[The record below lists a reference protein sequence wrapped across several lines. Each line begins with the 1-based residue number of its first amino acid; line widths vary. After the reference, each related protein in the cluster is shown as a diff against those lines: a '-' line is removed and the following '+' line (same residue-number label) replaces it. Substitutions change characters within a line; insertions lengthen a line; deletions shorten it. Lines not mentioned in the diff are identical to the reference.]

1 MYEFKFKFNLVTAT
15 NAAMFKEQCYFTDPV
30 ERVSIVSHPGCRSTR
45 GANKQPSKTG
55 NIVLHVSYVIS
66 GGCLP
71 PFPFP
76 LLIHRASLDLSLL
89 EFSLF
94 PFLFLTVNLALL
106 VQAVV

>member
-71 PFPFP
+71 PFPF
-76 LLIHRASLDLSLL
+76 LFSYIERVLTCLSLSSHSSL
-89 EFSLF
+89 SSFS
-94 PFLFLTVNLALL
+94 
-106 VQAVV
+106 Q